1 MKLEQKLFDVS
12 SLDNLSVSALYS
24 GDVPIY
30 TPNGVISS
38 SQLGESSFQVSLP
51 SSNAVDKEIKIST
64 PELGLFINSYQ
75 RIIGKSGVDYFNL
88 DGSIAGRLTGLNKSE
103 VDYLK
108 DTDE

>member
-1 MKLEQKLFDVS
+1 MLEQKLYD
-12 SLDNLSVSALYS
+12 LKNLENLSSVVLYT

-51 SSNAVDKEIKIST
+51 SSNTTDKGIKIST
-64 PELGLFINSYQ
+64 PELGLFISSYQ
-75 RIIGKSGVDYFNL
+75 RIIGKSGVDYFNP
-88 DGSIAGRLTGLNKSE
+88 DGSIAGRLRGLNKSE

>member
-1 MKLEQKLFDVS
+1 MLEQIVYQIKDLK
-12 SLDNLSVSALYS
+12 NLSASILYS

-51 SSNAVDKEIKIST
+51 SSNALDKGIKISM
-64 PELGLFINSYQ
+64 PDIGLVINSYQ
-75 RIIGKSGVDYFNL
+75 RIIGKSGVDYFNS